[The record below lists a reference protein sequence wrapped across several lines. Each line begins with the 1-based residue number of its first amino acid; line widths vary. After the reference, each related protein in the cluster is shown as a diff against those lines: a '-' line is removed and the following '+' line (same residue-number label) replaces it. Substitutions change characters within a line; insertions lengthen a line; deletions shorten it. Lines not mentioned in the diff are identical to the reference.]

1 MRPPVAVN
9 GTDRKPVEPLDPD
22 SPKARELAA
31 RLSVTFA
38 EIEDAI
44 AARKAREAAKTAEHP

>member
-1 MRPPVAVN
+1 MRRPVAVS

-44 AARKAREAAKTAEHP
+44 AARKARAKTAEHP